1 MWKYALAWFPMM
13 VIAILN
19 GTAREFI
26 YKASLGE
33 LHAHQLSTLTGIIL
47 FGIYIWLIVR
57 KWSPDSPRQAAQV
70 GLLWLAMTLTF
81 EFGFGHFIAGKP
93 WTVLFQDYNLLAG
106 RVWVFI
112 PIWVTV
118 APYLFYRMNTDV

>member
-33 LHAHQLSTLTGIIL
+33 LHAHQLSTLTGVIL
-47 FGIYIWLIVR
+47 FGIYIWFIVQ
-57 KWSPDSPRQAAQV
+57 KWRPDSSEQAAQV

-93 WTVLFQDYNLLAG
+93 WTVLFHDYNLLAG

-112 PIWVTV
+112 PIWVTA
-118 APYLFYRMNTDV
+118 APYLFYRMSKEV